1 MPNYVYI
8 IPMTLQQLN
17 NKIHS
22 IPTPAELST
31 ELGSIE
37 TDIKTILLT
46 GGDAEENYYKNH
58 TGRELFR
65 KLNNFG
71 MTTELSD
78 IGDPYDSGF
87 RPTDVAG
94 IKA

>member
-22 IPTPAELST
+22 IPTPTELST
-31 ELGSIE
+31 ELASIKS
-37 TDIKTILLT
+37 DIKTILSA
-46 GGDAEENYYKNH
+46 GGGAEENYYKNH

-65 KLNNFG
+65 KLNNFD
-71 MTTELSD
+71 MAADLSS

>member
-1 MPNYVYI
+1 
-8 IPMTLQQLN
+8 MTLQQLN

-22 IPTPAELST
+22 IPTPTDLSSELT
-31 ELGSIE
+31 VIKD
-37 TDIKTILLT
+37 DIKTILSA
-46 GGDAEENYYKNH
+46 GGDFEENYYKNH

>member
-1 MPNYVYI
+1 
-8 IPMTLQQLN
+8 MTLQQLN

-22 IPTPAELST
+22 IPTPTDLSSELT
-31 ELGSIE
+31 VIKD
-37 TDIKTILLT
+37 DIKTILSA
-46 GGDAEENYYKNH
+46 GGDFEENYYKNH

-71 MTTELSD
+71 MTTELSN

-94 IKA
+94 IKT